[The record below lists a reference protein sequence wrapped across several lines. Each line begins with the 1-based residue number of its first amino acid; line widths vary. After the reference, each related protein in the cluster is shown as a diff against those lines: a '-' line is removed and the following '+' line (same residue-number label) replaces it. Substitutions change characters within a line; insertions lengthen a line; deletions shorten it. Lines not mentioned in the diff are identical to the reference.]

1 MQLNSLTQSLKPIPT
16 QLVSQDLATPLL
28 AYFRQLSIIATQL
41 SAKLSRKN
49 LNFGFENIKMLIY
62 SLIA

>member
-16 QLVSQDLATPLL
+16 QLVSQDLATPLV
-28 AYFRQLSIIATQL
+28 ACFRQLSTFATLL
-41 SAKLSRKN
+41 SGKLSREN